1 VVIDYLKDAF
11 PFGGMEMLNPIV
23 DEGPNISL
31 ITKMEVL
38 AFNYEFANEQIAV
51 EDFVNGSAILVISD
65 EIVYK
70 TILIKKTGRIKLPD
84 AIIAATA
91 IVNRLIL
98 ITRNIKDF
106 SKIRDLKIIDPFTAS
121 GY

>member
-1 VVIDYLKDAF
+1 
-11 PFGGMEMLNPIV
+11 MLNPIV